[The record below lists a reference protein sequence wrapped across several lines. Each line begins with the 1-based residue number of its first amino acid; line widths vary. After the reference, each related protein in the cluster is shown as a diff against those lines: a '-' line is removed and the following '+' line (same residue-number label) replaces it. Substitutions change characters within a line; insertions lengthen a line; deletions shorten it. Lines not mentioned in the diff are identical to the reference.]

1 MIVKFNL
8 KKLIIS
14 LIIPLAVGGLSAFIT
29 RGDMELYKTVMRPPF
44 SPPAIVFPI
53 VWSVLYILM
62 GISLYLIWNN
72 GDDYADKTMSYAL
85 FGFQLFLNFIWSPV
99 FFSANQYLLAFIIL
113 VVLWI
118 TVLFMITSFYKISK
132 PAALLQIPY
141 LIWLTIAGYLN
152 IGIYL
157 LNR

>member
-8 KKLIIS
+8 KRLLIS
-14 LIIPLAVGGLSAFIT
+14 LLIPLAVGGISTLIT
-29 RGDMELYKTVMRPPF
+29 QGDMKFYETVDQPPF
-44 SPPAIVFPI
+44 SPPGIVFPI
-53 VWSVLYILM
+53 VWTVLYILM

-72 GDDYADKTMSYAL
+72 GDAYAEKGAAYTL
-85 FGFQLFLNFIWSPV
+85 FGFQLFLNLIWSPV
-99 FFSANQYLLAFIIL
+99 FFSARQYLLAFVIL
-113 VVLWI
+113 IVLWAAN
-118 TVLFMITSFYKISK
+118 LLMIISFYKIYK

-157 LNR
+157 LNG

>member
-29 RGDMELYKTVMRPPF
+29 KGDMDLYKTVTRPPF

-62 GISLYLIWNN
+62 GISLYLVWNTEN
-72 GDDYADKTMSYAL
+72 KYVDKTMAYTL

-99 FFSANQYLLAFIIL
+99 FFSARQYLLAFIIL
-113 VVLWI
+113 VILWI
-118 TVLFMITSFYKISK
+118 AVLLMIISFSKIFK
-132 PAALLQIPY
+132 PAGLLQIPY
-141 LIWLTIAGYLN
+141 LIWLTVAGYLN
-152 IGIYL
+152 MGVYL

>member
-8 KKLIIS
+8 KRLIIS

-29 RGDMELYKTVMRPPF
+29 QGDMEIYKTVERPPF
-44 SPPAIVFPI
+44 SPPSIVFPI

-62 GISLYLIWNN
+62 GISLYLIWNS
-72 GDDYADKTMSYAL
+72 DDRYTDKTFAYTL

-113 VVLWI
+113 IVLWI
-118 TVLFMITSFYKISK
+118 TVLLMIVSFYKISK

-141 LIWLTIAGYLN
+141 LIWVTIAGYLN